1 MRGLGQWPRVAL
13 GTHCFQDGAS
23 RGTPRAA
30 HARPYLPGLDG
41 ERAHLPGQVHVAQV
55 PRAVPVDAVGVV
67 AGADEHGA
75 EQRAEVE
82 AVALLVLE
90 HRGGGEQV
98 RGLAAAGRGGSA
110 RPGLPRPRHPPHHA
124 AWAPARLLRAGQA
137 AGPAT
142 PPPPPSAPR
151 SLGPASAPC
160 PCWDKEPAKGGM
172 QTGHPTSRK
181 CHLHLP
187 VILRGHELP
196 HGKDPLD

>member
-1 MRGLGQWPRVAL
+1 MEQSSVLKSKQLPFWYLSTVVEENRCEGWPR
-13 GTHCFQDGAS
+13 GGAGQ
-23 RGTPRAA
+23 RGRAC
-30 HARPYLPGLDG
+30 H
-41 ERAHLPGQVHVAQV
+41 
-55 PRAVPVDAVGVV
+55 
-67 AGADEHGA
+67 
-75 EQRAEVE
+75 
-82 AVALLVLE
+82 
-90 HRGGGEQV
+90 
-98 RGLAAAGRGGSA
+98 
-110 RPGLPRPRHPPHHA
+110 
-124 AWAPARLLRAGQA
+124 APAIRPTTQPGPQLGSSGRVSA